1 MKPKSAKKLKN
12 FNSKHSSCPYSY
24 EKIIKFSACSYQND
38 LGILPK
44 TLVKNTKER
53 KKNMANRYRNE
64 RIEIKLTKEEKEL
77 FNKKLELS
85 KSKSMA
91 HFIRKCV
98 LEAPIFV
105 IDMNEFRKMQ
115 TLLGRNA
122 NNLNQIAKGVNTTGI
137 IYKEDIEDL
146 KKENDEISREILK
159 IQNILV
165 RKYI

>member
-1 MKPKSAKKLKN
+1 M
-12 FNSKHSSCPYSY
+12 
-24 EKIIKFSACSYQND
+24 
-38 LGILPK
+38 
-44 TLVKNTKER
+44 T
-53 KKNMANRYRNE
+53 NRYRNE

-77 FNKKLELS
+77 FKEKLELS
-85 KSKSMA
+85 KSKTMA

-122 NNLNQIAKGVNTTGI
+122 SNLNQIAKRVNTTGV
-137 IYKEDIEDL
+137 IYREDIEDL
-146 KKENDEISREILK
+146 KKENDDISKEIMK

-165 RKYI
+165 GKYI

>member
-1 MKPKSAKKLKN
+1 MK
-12 FNSKHSSCPYSY
+12 
-24 EKIIKFSACSYQND
+24 I
-38 LGILPK
+38 
-44 TLVKNTKER
+44 
-53 KKNMANRYRNE
+53 MANRYRNE

-77 FNKKLELS
+77 FKKKLELS

-98 LEAPIFV
+98 LQAPIFV

-122 NNLNQIAKGVNTTGI
+122 NNLNQIAKRVNTTGI
-137 IYKEDIEDL
+137 IYREDIEDL

>member
-1 MKPKSAKKLKN
+1 
-12 FNSKHSSCPYSY
+12 
-24 EKIIKFSACSYQND
+24 
-38 LGILPK
+38 
-44 TLVKNTKER
+44 
-53 KKNMANRYRNE
+53 MANRYRNE
-64 RIEIKLTKEEKEL
+64 RIEIKLSKEEKDL

-115 TLLGRNA
+115 TLLGKNA
-122 NNLNQIAKGVNTTGI
+122 NNLNQIAKRVNTTGI
-137 IYKEDIEDL
+137 IYREDIEDL

>member
-1 MKPKSAKKLKN
+1 
-12 FNSKHSSCPYSY
+12 
-24 EKIIKFSACSYQND
+24 
-38 LGILPK
+38 
-44 TLVKNTKER
+44 
-53 KKNMANRYRNE
+53 MANRYRNE
-64 RIEIKLTKEEKEL
+64 RIEIKLTKEEKDL
-77 FNKKLELS
+77 FNKKFKIS

-122 NNLNQIAKGVNTTGI
+122 NNLNQIAKRVNTTGI
-137 IYKEDIEDL
+137 IYREDIEDL
-146 KKENDEISREILK
+146 KKENDDISRELMR